1 MFSNRTPPTQMTSPP
16 FRFSV
21 TLNDLATQP
30 GLSALVNKIC
40 PAATVPGSEFRDAA
54 SLRGEKCRDIH
65 GDLPYGM
72 FVVKHCSLRG
82 HAGIIF
88 TSTGAPLLEQNAGLL
103 TNNGLLKALT
113 DASTSPPIAGTPT
126 TDHLLSLV
134 STCTDCFWHWMMDSL
149 PKAFLAEQS
158 GYTGSYL
165 LPAHIPET
173 IGFDSM
179 ALLGVSRSRLIVHN
193 NSEHTASN
201 LYIPTHFSGFNA
213 HHNIHFMRAF
223 RAQIL
228 SQLPAEPSSENRIY
242 AARKPEARHR
252 RVTNHPDVETILNQH
267 GFKTIYFEDLSLHEQ
282 ILTAANA
289 TTMIAPHGSGMTH
302 SLFMKDRSLIIELF
316 PHKRQASCDC
326 YEQIAVIPQHYYHS
340 LESARDCASDI
351 EVEIASLSAIVR
363 NIPTQLNQRL

>member
-1 MFSNRTPPTQMTSPP
+1 
-16 FRFSV
+16 
-21 TLNDLATQP
+21 
-30 GLSALVNKIC
+30 
-40 PAATVPGSEFRDAA
+40 
-54 SLRGEKCRDIH
+54 
-65 GDLPYGM
+65 
-72 FVVKHCSLRG
+72 
-82 HAGIIF
+82 
-88 TSTGAPLLEQNAGLL
+88 
-103 TNNGLLKALT
+103 
-113 DASTSPPIAGTPT
+113 
-126 TDHLLSLV
+126 
-134 STCTDCFWHWMMDSL
+134 
-149 PKAFLAEQS
+149 
-158 GYTGSYL
+158 
-165 LPAHIPET
+165 
-173 IGFDSM
+173 M